1 MGHFFLLSKNLTWR
15 DIQHL
20 IVQTSSLAGL
30 IDSHTVKNGV
40 GRTGE
45 QCHND
50 FYITFDLFQFDDITS
65 TLFAR
70 NRFTGFDEE

>member
-1 MGHFFLLSKNLTWR
+1 MGFFFLLSKNLTWR

-40 GRTGE
+40 GRKGE

-50 FYITFDLFQFDDITS
+50 YYITFIYFSLTILPQPS
-65 TLFAR
+65 
-70 NRFTGFDEE
+70 FTGFR